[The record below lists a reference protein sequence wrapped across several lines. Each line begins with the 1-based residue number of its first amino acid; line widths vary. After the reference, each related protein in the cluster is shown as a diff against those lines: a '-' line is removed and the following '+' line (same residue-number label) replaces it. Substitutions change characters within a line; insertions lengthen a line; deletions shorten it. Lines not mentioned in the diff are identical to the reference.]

1 MPCYFILA
9 ERSIP
14 MGFRSMVS
22 STLISIAAITV
33 GGVLTVIGIVREIRP
48 LAIGGI
54 VLAAMGVIF
63 FIAAFIRAWRSLK
76 REKKRKGVPSDEFI
90 PWQRQAGAK
99 AGPK

>member
-22 STLISIAAITV
+22 STLSSIAAITV
-33 GGVLTVIGIVREIRP
+33 GGVLTVIGIARQIRP

-63 FIAAFIRAWRSLK
+63 LN

-90 PWQRQAGAK
+90 PWQRQAGTK

>member
-1 MPCYFILA
+1 
-9 ERSIP
+9 

-48 LAIGGI
+48 LAVAGI
-54 VLAAMGVIF
+54 ALAALGVIF
-63 FIAAFIRAWRSLK
+63 FIIAFIRAWRSLK
-76 REKKRKGVPSDEFI
+76 QGEKEKGGCTSDEFI
-90 PWQRQAGAK
+90 PRQRPAETK

>member
-22 STLISIAAITV
+22 STLSSIAAITV
-33 GGVLTVIGIVREIRP
+33 GGVRTVIGSVKEIRP

-54 VLAAMGVIF
+54 VLAAMGVIV
-63 FIAAFIRAWRSLK
+63 FIAAFTRAWRSLK
-76 REKKRKGVPSDEFI
+76 QGEKEKG
-90 PWQRQAGAK
+90 
-99 AGPK
+99 GPER

>member
-22 STLISIAAITV
+22 STLSSIAAITV

-48 LAIGGI
+48 LASGGI

-63 FIAAFIRAWRSLK
+63 FIAAFIRA
-76 REKKRKGVPSDEFI
+76 GVP
-90 PWQRQAGAK
+90 
-99 AGPK
+99 

>member
-1 MPCYFILA
+1 MPCYFIPA

-76 REKKRKGVPSDEFI
+76 QGEKEKG
-90 PWQRQAGAK
+90 
-99 AGPK
+99 GPER

>member
-22 STLISIAAITV
+22 STLSSIAAITI

-76 REKKRKGVPSDEFI
+76 QDEKQKG
-90 PWQRQAGAK
+90 
-99 AGPK
+99 GPEQ

>member
-48 LAIGGI
+48 LAVAGI
-54 VLAAMGVIF
+54 ALAALGVIF

-76 REKKRKGVPSDEFI
+76 QGEKVKG
-90 PWQRQAGAK
+90 
-99 AGPK
+99 GPER